1 MIFRVLFV
9 VSSFMFVF
17 FFGVNY
23 SCFSQTNDWKFV
35 KKTEGI
41 SIYHRKVGDGNLK
54 DVKIET
60 TFDSNLSTIVEVLLD
75 VPSFNKWIYKVEY
88 SKILKVIGSNEVEY
102 YNRINMP
109 WPAVDRDIV
118 AVNKLS
124 QNLKTK
130 EVISEDICHWKGL
143 PIDKDFVRI
152 KDFYAKWIF
161 NATNNGV
168 KGTYFFHSEPG
179 GDLPVAMINLFIDE
193 GPLNSIKGLKKMI
206 VLDKYKLRSTH
217 NIVN

>member
-1 MIFRVLFV
+1 MIIRILFV
-9 VSSFMFVF
+9 VFSFMFVLS
-17 FFGVNY
+17 FGVSY

-88 SKILKVIGSNEVEY
+88 SKILKFIGSNEVEY

-124 QNLKTK
+124 QNTKTK

-152 KDFYAKWIF
+152 KDFYAKWTF
-161 NATNNGV
+161 NATNTGV
-168 KGTYFFHSEPG
+168 KGTYIFHSDPG

-206 VLDKYKLRSTH
+206 VLDKYKSRNTH
-217 NIVN
+217 HIVN